1 MQGQFIFSTCNR
13 ADLSLTAL
21 LRNTARD
28 HRAGAGQGGAADGG
42 GAAVGESDMRVGLRV
57 FHAGVLEY
65 ERDEFATVP
74 ADGFAE
80 VSARTCPLLGDE
92 TREFL
97 LLARCRRGAGEGY
110 FPQEHQVTYTSRQ
123 GGRSTS
129 LLYDQM
135 PIPGGAPKANS
146 ILLLAPKVW
155 ISDDVDTFIAL
166 ANVGGYSSGRSAG
179 SRWQIDFLAQS
190 GAKIHGVSVDLVQN
204 ASHLIDVKR
213 TLAGRFEVG
222 GALRMLT
229 VVARGDTGMCA
240 ILTFLCNRRTRAL
253 ALEHSLSPHYYMN
266 GDFARVRKEAFLI
279 AGAGSRP

>member
-13 ADLSLTAL
+13 AGLSLTAL
-21 LRNTARD
+21 LRNTARGE
-28 HRAGAGQGGAADGG
+28 RAGEGAA
-42 GAAVGESDMRVGLRV
+42 GESDMRVGLRV

-65 ERDEFATVP
+65 ECDDFATIP

-80 VSARTCPLLGDE
+80 VSARTCPPLHDA

-97 LLARCRRGAGEGY
+97 LLAHCRRGEGEGY
-110 FPQEHQVTYTSRQ
+110 FAQEHQVTYA
-123 GGRSTS
+123 GVHDGRSTS

-135 PIPGGAPKANS
+135 PIPGGTPKTNS
-146 ILLLAPKVW
+146 ILLMAPKVW

-166 ANVGGYSSGRSAG
+166 ANVGGYSGGRSGG

-190 GAKIHGVSVDLVQN
+190 GSKIHGLDLDLVQN
-204 ASHLIDVKR
+204 ASHLIDVKEA
-213 TLAGRFEVG
+213 LGGRLELG
-222 GALRMLT
+222 DALNMLT
-229 VVARGDTGMCA
+229 VVARGETGMCA

-266 GDFARVRKEAFLI
+266 GDFARVRKEAFMF
-279 AGAGSRP
+279 ADAAAESRS